1 MKYGCLF
8 WRNTGNLGDDIQT
21 YAQKRFLPQVDYL
34 IDRETLS
41 LFSSDKHEKVACIM
55 NGWYLYDEAL
65 AWPPSDDVVPFLASV
80 HFSPKLS
87 FFAEDAPRDGRIE
100 YFQQYGPVGCRDQ
113 STLALMEKKGVPA
126 YFSGCLTLTIQPFEN
141 VAPNG
146 EIILVD
152 VPKEIEE
159 YFSQKGIPVEVCT
172 HEDQKLYEQSFDFRM
187 QRVEQQ
193 LKRYQGAK
201 LVITTRLHCCM
212 PCLALGTPVL
222 LLYEG
227 FESERYEGLRQYARV
242 VTKQEILDGKWDQF
256 VENPT
261 ANAQDF
267 SPVAEKLRASVQAFV
282 QEPEKYLKSC
292 DWNRYS
298 LYCRQVDLLHS
309 QYREREKM
317 WYEKL
322 DQVEEAWGFVHKYE
336 RDAKVLFEKIDVL
349 QQQVQQL
356 NQERDA
362 AVQKCAELQQQTQQR
377 DQMQDAAMQQLH
389 TVQQELDR
397 IYASKSWRICTALQ
411 GIRRKLKI

>member
-8 WRNTGNLGDDIQT
+8 WSNSDNLGDDIQT
-21 YAQKRFLPQVDYL
+21 YAQKQFLPRVDYL
-34 IDRETLS
+34 LDRETLS
-41 LFSSDKHEKVACIM
+41 MFSSNGREKVACIM
-55 NGWYLYDEAL
+55 NGWYLYDEIL

-80 HFSPKLS
+80 HFSPRLS
-87 FFAEDAPRDGRIE
+87 FFENDVPEDGRIE
-100 YFQQYGPVGCRDQ
+100 YFRQYAPVGCRDQ
-113 STLALMEKKGVPA
+113 ATLALMEKKGIPA
-126 YFSGCLTLTIQPFEN
+126 YFSGCLTLTIQPFEK
-141 VAPNG
+141 VDPTG

-152 VPKEIEE
+152 VPEEIEE
-159 YFSQKGIPVEVCT
+159 YFAQKGIPVEVCT
-172 HEDQKLYEQSFDFRM
+172 HADRKLSEHSFNRRM

-242 VTKQEILDGKWDQF
+242 VTKQEILDGKLDGF
-256 VENPT
+256 IESPT

-267 SPVAEKLRASVQAFV
+267 VPVAEKLRASVQAFIR
-282 QEPEKYLKSC
+282 EPEKYLKSC
-292 DWNRYS
+292 NWDRYS
-298 LYCRQVDLLHS
+298 LYCKQVDMLYS
-309 QYREREKM
+309 QYGRHET

-322 DQVEEAWGFVHKYE
+322 GQVKKAWSLVHKYE
-336 RDAKVLFEKIDVL
+336 QDAKVLFEKIDVL
-349 QQQVQQL
+349 QQQVQQF

-362 AVQKCAELQQQTQQR
+362 A
-377 DQMQDAAMQQLH
+377 MQQLY

-397 IYASKSWRICTALQ
+397 VYASKSWRICSALQ